1 VQKAHI
7 RQCDGLTPI
16 CSPCHSKSTQ
26 CTYSSDP
33 NVSRFAALKSEYE
46 QVKTSLD
53 DLSTIYE
60 RLKQGSASEA
70 SRLLQRIRTEDGIP
84 GFLEDNGSPRRSGG
98 GLQLRDYNT
107 WPDEEPQAGS
117 HTWPGRKTALRPE
130 PTLDIGAAPQRTG
143 PIDTNLHKDSGN
155 QDTSPLSPN
164 VVWQTSSLDDF
175 QKNANCQRNIRSH
188 ISVSHRVLLWPGV
201 IYHMRRSG
209 LAATAESD
217 LQCIL
222 RNGSP

>member
-7 RQCDGLTPI
+7 RQCDDLTPI
-16 CSPCHSKSTQ
+16 CSPCHSKGTQ

-70 SRLLQRIRTEDGIP
+70 SRLLQRIRTGDGTP
-84 GFLEDNGSPRRSGG
+84 RFLKDNGSHRRSGD

-107 WPDEEPQAGS
+107 RPDEKPQAGS
-117 HTWPGRKTALRPE
+117 HTWPGRKAALRPE
-130 PTLDIGAAPQRTG
+130 PILDISAIPQWTG
-143 PIDTNLHKDSGN
+143 PIDPNLHKDLG
-155 QDTSPLSPN
+155 
-164 VVWQTSSLDDF
+164 
-175 QKNANCQRNIRSH
+175 K
-188 ISVSHRVLLWPGV
+188 
-201 IYHMRRSG
+201 
-209 LAATAESD
+209 
-217 LQCIL
+217 
-222 RNGSP
+222 